1 MERQVEDYIHSLS
14 DIDLLEYTRNET
26 HLPEALEF
34 ARVEL
39 TDRHFTPDYLATLE
53 EQLQQREMAR
63 QEAVQAVAS
72 EPLNSEWRLA
82 TFLCGVYFGIPLLF
96 FIPAWLKFRN
106 EGAHRKIK
114 DMLVFT
120 LAGFCLLPILALL
133 RIPPWSWLAKL
144 F

>member
-1 MERQVEDYIHSLS
+1 MEREVEDYIHSLS
-14 DIDLLEYTRNET
+14 DVDLLEYTRNKT

-34 ARVEL
+34 AKVEL
-39 TDRHFTPDYLATLE
+39 ADRHFTPDYLATLE
-53 EQLQQREMAR
+53 GQLRQRERER
-63 QEAVQAVAS
+63 QKVAQAVAS
-72 EPLNSEWRLA
+72 EPLNSEWRFA
-82 TFLCGVYFGIPLLF
+82 IFLCGVYFGIPLLF
-96 FIPAWLKFRN
+96 FIPAWLKFRK

-120 LAGFCLLPILALL
+120 LAGLCLLPILALL

>member
-1 MERQVEDYIHSLS
+1 MEMQVEVYIHSLS
-14 DIDLLEYTRNET
+14 DIDLLEYTRTET

-39 TDRHFTPDYLATLE
+39 ADRHLTPNHLTALE
-53 EQLQQREMAR
+53 KQLQQREKAR
-63 QEAVQAVAS
+63 EEAAQAVAS

-82 TFLCGVYFGIPLLF
+82 VFLCGVYFGIPLLF
-96 FIPAWLKFRN
+96 FIPAWLRFHK
-106 EGAHRKIK
+106 EGAHRKNK
-114 DMLVFT
+114 DMCVFA